1 MITFTM
7 CLYNY
12 YNNCLRLRLQHVSKG
27 ISNLCAPTYARTS
40 RTELLS
46 PAPVVV
52 LQKKCP
58 SSFFLNCTSDNV
70 HDFAKKC
77 PSFFF
82 LNCTSD
88 NVHGS
93 RLDVLSLE
101 KLDLAKKLSF
111 PCCQFWPSGISSQMK
126 SLDQFHF
133 LTCPGNR
140 ISRVHSWKLRRLK
153 M

>member
-1 MITFTM
+1 MLTITFTVNVTM
-7 CLYNY
+7 CFYDY
-12 YNNCLRLRLQHVSKG
+12 YHNCLRLRLQHVYKE
-27 ISNLCAPTYARTS
+27 ISNLGAPTYTRTS

-46 PAPVVV
+46 PAPVVI
-52 LQKKCP
+52 LQKKCPSSFFSIFCKKCP
-58 SSFFLNCTSDNV
+58 SSFFLNCT
-70 HDFAKKC
+70 
-77 PSFFF
+77 
-82 LNCTSD
+82 LD

-111 PCCQFWPSGISSQMK
+111 PCCQFWPSGMSSQMK
-126 SLDQFHF
+126 TLDQFHF